1 MTDSIIE
8 PNLPLTSVI
17 EKTPDIQPWDIG
29 VNLPGK
35 RDLLGHV
42 NTLLQG
48 DTLAAHIWC
57 ALPDGKIASTGA
69 KAGVLYGEVEAEH
82 YVTRRPYFVLRTVDP
97 IPEDKQKLLLQAHE
111 RMMVAGVKRFY
122 GFWKYPLLMALGF
135 RHGFIQKMGKDPKI
149 ETPDFPICSQAIA
162 YLFWSA
168 GIPIG
173 KTLGKKDWTAVLP
186 ETFLDEA
193 QVTQALLADGLKFE
207 TRPCLKLTIVRQPF

>member
-8 PNLPLTSVI
+8 PNLPLASVI
-17 EKTPDIQPWDIG
+17 QTTPDIRPWDIG
-29 VNLPGK
+29 VNIPGK

-42 NTLLQG
+42 NTLIQG
-48 DTLAAHIWC
+48 DTMAAHIWC

-69 KAGVLYGEVEAEH
+69 VGGVLYGEVEAEH
-82 YVTRRPYFVLRTVDP
+82 YVTRRPYYILRTVDP
-97 IPEDKQKLLLQAHE
+97 IPEDKQKLLLLAHQQL
-111 RMMVAGVKRFY
+111 MAAGVKRFY

-135 RHGFIQKMGKDPKI
+135 QNGFITKMGSVPKI
-149 ETPDFPICSQAIA
+149 TIPDFPICSQAIA
-162 YLFWSA
+162 SLYWAA

-173 KTLGKKDWTAVLP
+173 KTLGKVDWTAVLP

-193 QVTQALLADGLKFE
+193 QVTASLLADGLKFE